1 MYPTTPAVRRS
12 IELAWLYTPDPNL
25 PSRAASVFRS
35 SAIQE
40 ILVDSARLV
49 GYASASAIAVDRP
62 RLGLIHLGL
71 PQS

>member
-12 IELAWLYTPDPNL
+12 IELAWLYTTDPNL

-35 SAIQE
+35 GAI
-40 ILVDSARLV
+40 V
-49 GYASASAIAVDRP
+49 GSASASAAAVDRP